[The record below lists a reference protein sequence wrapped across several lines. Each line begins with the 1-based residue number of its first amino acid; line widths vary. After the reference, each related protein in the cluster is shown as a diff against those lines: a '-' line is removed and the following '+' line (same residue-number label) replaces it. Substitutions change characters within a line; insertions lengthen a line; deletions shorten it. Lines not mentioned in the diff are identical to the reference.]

1 MWSPVTNQLIALFES
16 KGSSMYGGELV
27 TQLEHALQ
35 TAALAVK
42 EQAPSSLIVASLL
55 HDVGHLLHELP
66 ETATNDGIDDIH
78 EALAAKLLGKYFI
91 DGVVEPVKLHV
102 QAKRFLCA
110 VELGYY
116 ESLSRVSKAS
126 LSIQGG
132 IMNDV
137 EIENFQQNTFFR
149 DAISL
154 RKWDDMAKNPNQKSP
169 HFSEYITYIE
179 KSLK

>member
-42 EQAPSSLIVASLL
+42 EQAPSNLIVASLL

-66 ETATNDGIDDIH
+66 ETATDDGIDDIH
-78 EALAAKLLGKYFI
+78 EALAAKFLGEYFI

-116 ESLSRVSKAS
+116 ESLSQASKAS

-154 RKWDDMAKNPNQKSP
+154 RKWDDMAKNPNQKCP
-169 HFSEYITYIE
+169 QFNEYITYIE